1 VIHPTAIVHPNAN
14 IDRGV
19 EIGPYCIVG
28 ENVSIGRGSV
38 LQAHVV
44 INGWTTI
51 GEDSKIFPFATI
63 GAASQDKKYLGE
75 RAYTRVGSRTI
86 VREYVS
92 IQRAT
97 GEDQVTAVGDDCL
110 FLAYVHIAHNCT
122 IGNSVTMSNLAQLA
136 GHCII
141 EDHALIGGATALHQ
155 FTRVGSYAMVGGASR
170 LTRDVP
176 PFFLVSGNPAEPYG
190 LNSVGLRRAE
200 FSAEERAEIKKFYKI
215 LYGSKLNLSQ
225 AIEMM
230 KAEAATASGRHMIAF
245 LEGES
250 QQGILLK

>member
-1 VIHPTAIVHPNAN
+1 LIHPTAIVHPNAN

-19 EIGPYCIVG
+19 EVGPFCIVG
-28 ENVSIGRGSV
+28 QNVSIGRGSV
-38 LQAHVV
+38 LQSHVV
-44 INGWTTI
+44 VNGWTTI
-51 GEDSKIFPFATI
+51 GEDCEIFPFATI
-63 GAASQDKKYLGE
+63 GAASQDKKYQGE

-97 GEDQVTAVGDDCL
+97 GEDQVTAIGDDCL

-122 IGNSVTMSNLAQLA
+122 VGNSVTMSNLSQLA
-136 GHCII
+136 GHCVL
-141 EDHALIGGATALHQ
+141 EDNAVVGGFTALHQ
-155 FTRVGSYAMVGGASR
+155 FTRVGSYAMVGGASG
-170 LTRDVP
+170 LTRDLP
-176 PFFLVSGNPAEPYG
+176 PFFLASGNPATPYG

-200 FSAEERAEIKKFYKI
+200 FSPEERAEIKSFYKI

-225 AIEMM
+225 AVEKM
-230 KAEAATASGRHMIAF
+230 KAEASTPSGRHIIEF

-250 QQGILLK
+250 QRGILLK